1 MSRLILAG
9 STDEFE
15 ELLRRSLPDPFGV
28 QVQRWRDEV
37 EDAVDVKAIADR
49 DPNMVVLG
57 PGIPEELA
65 FRLAAA
71 FDRSYSGIAVLYA
84 GEAGPDTW
92 KNALAVGIRGVVPP
106 DAEEDEIRSQVE
118 RVLEI
123 SQHKRTAAQEQ
134 QAGPTSRMI
143 TVVSPKGGAGKT
155 VLSTNLAVAIAEVRP
170 REVVLVDLD
179 LQFGDVAYALM
190 LNPQHTMVDALG
202 AGAEIDVAALKV
214 YLTPWEND
222 LFVLCA
228 PDEPAAGEEISA
240 EAVGQILDL
249 LASEFPFV
257 IVDTGG
263 GLSEHTLTAL
273 ERSSDIVMIGD
284 MDVPSV
290 RNLRKAMDAL
300 DLLGMT
306 TQVRHFILNRAD
318 SKVGLSSDDVA
329 AAAAMPIDV
338 EIPSSRQVPISLN
351 EGRPLV
357 RTNSRSPVARR
368 IEQLAAR
375 FVRIPVKHQSGG
387 LFRRQG

>member
-1 MSRLILAG
+1 MTRLILAG

-28 QVQRWRDEV
+28 QVQRWREAV
-37 EDAVDVKAIADR
+37 EDAADVKAIADR
-49 DPNMVVLG
+49 DPNVVVLG
-57 PGIPEELA
+57 PDLPEETA
-65 FRLAAA
+65 FRLAGV
-71 FDRSYSGIAVLYA
+71 FDRSHPGVAVLYA
-84 GEAGPDTW
+84 GEVGSDTW
-92 KNALAVGIRGVVPP
+92 RNALAVGIRGVITP
-106 DAEEDEIRSQVE
+106 DAGEVEIRSEVE

-123 SQHKRTAAQEQ
+123 SQHKRTVAQDQ
-134 QAGPTSRMI
+134 PAGPSSRVI

-155 VLSTNLAVAIAEVRP
+155 VVSSNLAVAIAEVRP

-179 LQFGDVAYALM
+179 LQFGDIAYALM
-190 LNPQHTMVDALG
+190 LNPQHTMIDALG
-202 AGAEIDVAALKV
+202 AGVEIDVAALKV
-214 YLTPWEND
+214 YLTPWENE

-228 PDEPAAGEEISA
+228 PEEPAAGEEISA

-273 ERSSDIVMIGD
+273 ERSSDIIMIGD

-318 SKVGLSSDDVA
+318 SKVGLSPEDVA
-329 AAAAMPIDV
+329 QAAAMPIDV

-357 RTNSRSPVARR
+357 RAHARSPVARK

-375 FVRIPVKHQSGG
+375 FVRIPVKAQSSG
-387 LFRRQG
+387 LFRR